1 MNHHKLWILTG
12 LLISGSVLSRG
23 QEGSTGSS
31 TPPLPVIDDVHPL
44 QEAVLPFLVPLVMSN
59 VHELKTMVCSDE
71 YQNLRKKWGD
81 RYAVDVAFRWA
92 EQLCWN
98 NRGVTLFVMFLAM
111 LDHRNVCFRLPLLG
125 PILWLP
131 LSGEFP
137 DEFQE
142 RVRALPAH
150 LFPDSPP
157 TESGDRD
164 KMQHFFGSAFL
175 TYLFDMAPAQR
186 VGDFVEWGEDA
197 FVVGGTYDQRDL
209 EANERGR
216 RFAQQLRSDRLALPS
231 SEMALPLD
239 KASGSVETG
248 K

>member
-1 MNHHKLWILTG
+1 MKYLNLWILTG
-12 LLISGSVLSRG
+12 FVILGSMLCRG
-23 QEGSTGSS
+23 QAGDMGSLP
-31 TPPLPVIDDVHPL
+31 PPLPGLDEVHPI
-44 QEAVLPFLVPLVMSN
+44 QEAIVPFLIPLVMSN

-71 YQNLRKKWGD
+71 YQKLREKWGD

-98 NRGVTLFVMFLAM
+98 NRAVSLFVMFLAM
-111 LDHRNVCFRLPLLG
+111 MDHRNVCLKLPLLG

-137 DEFQE
+137 DEFLE
-142 RVRALPAH
+142 RLRMLPAH

-157 TESGDRD
+157 TVGGDRD

-175 TYLFDMAPAQR
+175 AYLFDISSAQR
-186 VGDFVEWGEDA
+186 LGDFVEWGEDA
-197 FVVGGTYDQRDL
+197 FVVGGTYDIRDL
-209 EANERGR
+209 EANARGR
-216 RFAQQLRSDRLALPS
+216 RFAEQLRNDRLALPS
-231 SEMALPLD
+231 SEMNLPL
-239 KASGSVETG
+239 AAGSGSGETG